1 MTPLPAF
8 HDDLDASLAELWRLL
23 GEGARKAGSGFHTP
37 ALATVDAAGRPQVRT
52 VVLRAADAGTGTLR
66 VHCDRRSQKAEQIA
80 GSGIA
85 ALHAYDAATKI
96 QIRASGTAR
105 LHTDDALADAAWAG
119 SMAMSRVCYG
129 TAPAPG
135 TNIATGDAYT
145 LPGEDEAIALGR
157 ANFCA
162 VQVRAETLEFLYL
175 DRRGHR
181 RAGFLRDG
189 AGWEGRW
196 LVP

>member
-37 ALATVDAAGRPQVRT
+37 ALATVDAERRPQVRT
-52 VVLRAADAGTGTLR
+52 VVLRAADRETGTLR
-66 VHCDRRSQKAEQIA
+66 FHCDRRSRKADEIA
-80 GSGIA
+80 ATGLA
-85 ALHAYDAATKI
+85 ALHAYDRDTKI
-96 QIRASGTAR
+96 QIRVSGQAR

-129 TAPAPG
+129 TVPAPG
-135 TNIATGDAYT
+135 ARIAAGDAYT
-145 LPGEDEAIALGR
+145 LPEAEEAVALGR

-162 VQVRAETLEFLYL
+162 VQVRAEALEFLYL

-181 RAGFLRDG
+181 RAGFFRDG
-189 AGWEGRW
+189 AGWDGRW